1 VGQGI
6 PAPIVTAPVGQQEVR
21 ALRTQQAQLSQQ
33 LRAADARRT
42 VLAQQL
48 QGATGANRVGLE
60 QQITALDQQIL
71 GIQTGLAATNL
82 QLAQTPV
89 APRAG
94 TLVPPP
100 AGNNGISDNGAALMG
115 VFMVFVLAPIA
126 IAYARRVW
134 KRSSAPALP
143 HGWPDALQR
152 LERMEQAVDT
162 VAIEVERISE
172 NQRFLTRVL
181 TERPDAGSARQSSAD
196 SAPRALGPGEAPF
209 EPVRVQAR
217 EAVPVARPIDQR
229 P

>member
-1 VGQGI
+1 VGQAT
-6 PAPIVTAPVGQQEVR
+6 PAPVATAPVGQQEVR
-21 ALRTQQAQLSQQ
+21 ALRTQQTQLSQQ

-48 QGATGANRVGLE
+48 QGATGANRAGLE

-71 GIQTGLAATNL
+71 GIQTSLAATNL

-94 TLVPPP
+94 TLVPP
-100 AGNNGISDNGAALMG
+100 AGANGPSDNVTALGG
-115 VFMVFVLAPIA
+115 VFMVFVMAPIA

-134 KRSSAPALP
+134 KRTSAPALP
-143 HGWPDALQR
+143 DGWPDALQR

-172 NQRFLTRVL
+172 SQRFLTRVL
-181 TERPDAGSARQSSAD
+181 TERPDASAA
-196 SAPRALGPGEAPF
+196 SAPRALSAGEAPL
-209 EPVRVQAR
+209 EPIRVQQR
-217 EAVPVARPIDQR
+217 EPVPVARPFDQR